1 MSGAI
6 TSLVKSVLPEIGQSA
21 GADQKGGDLASSF
34 KSMLGGASGGGNEGS
49 GGAAGGSAG
58 GGLSAVFSGVMGGS
72 MLGGILGGGGQK
84 SESGPQG
91 SGSQGGGAPMM
102 PGGSGMLSEGVK
114 AAFDMVKGDK
124 GGASEAMHNMNPLTA
139 ISHDVSAMKDPNS
152 TTSKLVHTALDVG
165 GMVPGVGTATE
176 GANAALY
183 MAQRDGPDA
192 ALAGASAIPGAG
204 DLVGAGRL
212 GKDVIGLT
220 KTA

>member
-6 TSLVKSVLPEIGQSA
+6 TGLVRSVLPEIGQSA

-34 KSMLGGASGGGNEGS
+34 KSMLGGAGGGGNDGF

-58 GGLSAVFSGVMGGS
+58 GGLSAVLSGVMGGS
-72 MLGGILGGGGQK
+72 MLGGILGGGGQ
-84 SESGPQG
+84 
-91 SGSQGGGAPMM
+91 
-102 PGGSGMLSEGVK
+102 
-114 AAFDMVKGDK
+114 MVKGDK

-139 ISHDVSAMKDPNS
+139 ILHDVSAMKDPNS

-183 MAQRDGPDA
+183 MAQGDHANA

-204 DLVGAGRL
+204 DIVDAGRL
-212 GKDVIGLT
+212 GKDAIGLT